1 MHADTT
7 PSPVTPLLTKSAIV
21 AAASASVNTSP
32 MKTGMRTQYTGKR
45 GDGIALRFV
54 ASSLTVSSPK
64 AKPPTCAK

>member
-7 PSPVTPLLTKSAIV
+7 PSPVTPLLTKLATV
-21 AAASASVNTSP
+21 AAASPSVNTSA

-45 GDGIALRFV
+45 GGGTALRLV
-54 ASSLTVSSPK
+54 ASNLTVSSPK